1 MTNYSF
7 VQTRPEGWVEEVVA
21 NQGLT
26 RLYFQEKDSKVI
38 VNKRLD
44 VIVSS
49 STNVLTY
56 IILPERAMTSS
67 LTMAKA

>member
-1 MTNYSF
+1 M
-7 VQTRPEGWVEEVVA
+7 VA

-26 RLYFQEKDSKVI
+26 RLYFLEKDSKVI

-44 VIVSS
+44 VIVGS